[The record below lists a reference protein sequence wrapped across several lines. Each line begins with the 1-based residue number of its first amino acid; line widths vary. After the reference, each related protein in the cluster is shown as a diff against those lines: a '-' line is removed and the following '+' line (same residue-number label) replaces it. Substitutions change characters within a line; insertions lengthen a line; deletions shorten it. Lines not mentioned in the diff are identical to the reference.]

1 MKKIIAAIVLSLTI
15 TAPAFAQTYAKN
27 GVTVIHEP
35 APQRSTRAPRLTT
48 LDKLDI
54 ATTAI
59 GIAGGAAEVGAAG
72 VLGNA
77 GAPLVGIGLKLGGK
91 YAMQQMG
98 LTPEQADRNMN
109 VGSGFGAA
117 NNGAVILGGGA
128 ASSNLVAVAPLFGV
142 LTAIAIYDM
151 QKNNKTTEPRPE
163 QWHGGKRGGKR

>member
-1 MKKIIAAIVLSLTI
+1 MKTLITALILSLTMS
-15 TAPAFAQTYAKN
+15 PAFAQTYVKN

-35 APQRSTRAPRLTT
+35 TPQRSTRFPKLTT

-77 GAPLVGIGLKLGGK
+77 GAPLVGIGLKFGGK

-109 VGSGFGAA
+109 VGSAFGAA
-117 NNGAVILGGGA
+117 NNTAVILGGGA
-128 ASSNLVAVAPLFGV
+128 AGSSLVAVAPGFG
-142 LTAIAIYDM
+142 LITAFAVYDM
-151 QKNNKTTEPRPE
+151 QKNNKPTTP
-163 QWHGGKRGGKR
+163 QFQNWHGGKRGGKR

>member
-1 MKKIIAAIVLSLTI
+1 MKHRIIAAAIFTV
-15 TAPAFAQTYAKN
+15 AAFPAFAQTYVKN

-35 APQRSTRAPRLTT
+35 TPQTRFPKLTT

-98 LTPEQADRNMN
+98 LPPEQIERNMN
-109 VGSGFGAA
+109 VGSAFGAA
-117 NNGAVILGGGA
+117 NNAAVILGGSTAGSSLA
-128 ASSNLVAVAPLFGV
+128 AAAPVFG
-142 LTAIAIYDM
+142 AIAAFAVYDM
-151 QKNNKTTEPRPE
+151 QKNNKSTEPRPE
-163 QWHGGKRGGKR
+163 QWHGDKRGGKR